1 MYNYMNKW
9 FTKIENGTF
18 NNHWKNLSHSVGLPI
33 VAMVVYEFKDNNGN
47 YHSFA
52 RTKDNI
58 DDIKNYD
65 SMELINKFYITI
77 LHIGVWPFTEDDL
90 IDEVCTIYGIGD
102 FRYKFRENIGNFD
115 EFIKDYDYKNV
126 PFSDEEYIM
135 KNTFIDEGKISELPF

>member
-102 FRYKFRENIGNFD
+102 FRYKFREN
-115 EFIKDYDYKNV
+115 
-126 PFSDEEYIM
+126 
-135 KNTFIDEGKISELPF
+135 